1 MTVIILTFIVI
12 INYLDHLFII
22 LTFYYLFPLIYID
35 VYNFVIIKFTFY
47 FILILQLIYQLNHLT
62 IFSFKLIKL

>member
-47 FILILQLIYQLNHLT
+47 FILTLQLIYQLNHLT
-62 IFSFKLIKL
+62 IFSFTLIKL